1 MISWSTFH
9 EHLKKAKNVT
19 VWMNFGYLNY
29 ENIKVSG
36 LIFDAK

>member
-19 VWMNFGYLNY
+19 LWMNEYY
-29 ENIKVSG
+29 ENIKVSC